1 MASTYSALKIELM
14 AVGDQSGTW
23 GITTNTN
30 LGTAIEEAITG
41 SADVTF
47 SSGPETLTL
56 TDTNASQAARNLRLN
71 LTGTS
76 GGAQDLIVPTIEK
89 FYLINNS
96 CADAITVKNATGTG
110 IAVPAGKATLVYNN
124 GTNVVDAVT
133 YLSALTAGTLNLD
146 TALSIANGGTGA
158 TDAGTA
164 RTNLG
169 LGTIATQAAS
179 NVAITGGAINDTT
192 VGASTA
198 ASGAFTTLSSSS
210 TATLDTLN
218 LNNAL
223 SVVYGGTGLT
233 SLTAGRIPFGAGTSA
248 LGNSANL
255 FFDSATTRFGVGTA
269 SPAVTMTVVGIDAM
283 LIPKGATGDRP
294 TGVAGYLR
302 FNTSTNEFEGH
313 NGTAWS
319 SVGGSAIS
327 NDTAT
332 TTDLFPAFL
341 DATTGT
347 AASIFTSNAKLLYK
361 PSTGELKSSQLVAT
375 NGIVV
380 NSATVSASYT
390 IPSGSNAMSTGPV
403 VVDTGVTVT
412 VPSGSRYIVL

>member
-179 NVAITGGAINDTT
+179 NVAITGGAINGTT